1 MTKSLST
8 WHQNRRKRI
17 CQVNIKVNL
26 IVWLVE
32 FSGCMTLAIDFLLV
46 GSRNNIVTG
55 ILGNL
60 SIICFFIL
68 LPCTFLIN
76 CSSGVNKITDNSWFI
91 AVTKNFNPSSNENE
105 EVPVSRPENNSSNT
119 LNKPLPSVK
128 SEPNAGSEDNRSEN
142 KVSNQI
148 EDDEVPVSKPE
159 KNSSNKLN
167 KHAPSIKS
175 EPNAGTEDNGS
186 ENKLENQIENKRKQS
201 PQGVVLKRE
210 AWT

>member
-32 FSGCMTLAIDFLLV
+32 FAGCMTLAIDFLAV
-46 GSRNNIVTG
+46 GSRNNIVTD

-76 CSSGVNKITDNSWFI
+76 CSSGVNKIADNNWFM
-91 AVTKNFNPSSNENE
+91 AFTKNFYPNSDENDQ
-105 EVPVSRPENNSSNT
+105 VPISRPEKNSRNT
-119 LNKPLPSVK
+119 LNKHAPSVK
-128 SEPNAGSEDNRSEN
+128 SEPNT
-142 KVSNQI
+142 
-148 EDDEVPVSKPE
+148 
-159 KNSSNKLN
+159 
-167 KHAPSIKS
+167 
-175 EPNAGTEDNGS
+175 GTEDNES
-186 ENKLENQIENKRKQS
+186 ENKLTNQLENESTQQAHVFI
-201 PQGVVLKRE
+201 LKRE
-210 AWT
+210 AWK